1 MNIADVRLGDLKEF
15 PLVLQV
21 IINEGFD
28 ERRLDAEGYGNIED
42 YFLGRS
48 KFNASVIGW
57 RGHRVGQR
65 EPYLHGF
72 FVCLLKE
79 AIKNCIS
86 DGQAVRLGGSP

>member
-21 IINEGFD
+21 IISEGFD
-28 ERRLDAEGYGNIED
+28 EGRLNAEGYGNIED

-57 RGHRVGQR
+57 RGHSGTKRTVFALFLFW
-65 EPYLHGF
+65 EMELH
-72 FVCLLKE
+72 
-79 AIKNCIS
+79 I
-86 DGQAVRLGGSP
+86 